1 MPSNQVT
8 TEVSIKLRKWPMS
21 TLLIGRGSYPEVFFT
36 WDLYPKKLVG
46 ICRKMSNFNM
56 DCSKFKGMANESCES
71 IIVETWK
78 RIIGKKLPAIL
89 KVLDFQPMIWDPNK
103 FPKTWGGSLIL
114 DRKLIAKKTLGI
126 GNGTK
131 PALVE
136 SWFEIF
142 GYTSIWRIPESFR
155 KVGF

>member
-1 MPSNQVT
+1 VNLSLWRH
-8 TEVSIKLRKWPMS
+8 EK
-21 TLLIGRGSYPEVFFT
+21 
-36 WDLYPKKLVG
+36 
-46 ICRKMSNFNM
+46 
-56 DCSKFKGMANESCES
+56 ESL
-71 IIVETWK
+71 
-78 RIIGKKLPAIL
+78 GKKLPAIL

-142 GYTSIWRIPESFR
+142 GYTSI
-155 KVGF
+155 